1 MIQLFMVPLLQKPYK
16 QSFKDL
22 FVSFWFGLFIYLFV
36 YFYFKYILY
45 FNICYTNSPQI
56 TVNNFQ
62 WASRHT
68 NIC

>member
-1 MIQLFMVPLLQKPYK
+1 MVPLLQKPYK

-56 TVNNFQ
+56 TVNQ
-62 WASRHT
+62 
-68 NIC
+68 